1 MSNVDS
7 DWFNGAS
14 NGMQFPPYMDQSPV
28 QVYNDRL
35 IVTNTYNYEKQT
47 TLEPSSLKI
56 NQYQSDW
63 TGGFDM
69 GFSLYMPFYE

>member
-1 MSNVDS
+1 
-7 DWFNGAS
+7 
-14 NGMQFPPYMDQSPV
+14 MQFPPYMDQSPV